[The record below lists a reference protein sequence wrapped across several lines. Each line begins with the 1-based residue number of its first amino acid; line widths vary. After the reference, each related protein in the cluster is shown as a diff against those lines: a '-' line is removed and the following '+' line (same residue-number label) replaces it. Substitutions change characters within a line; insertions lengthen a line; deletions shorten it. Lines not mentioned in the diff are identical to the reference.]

1 MSVELAAF
9 QAKDL
14 TLRRGHH
21 VVWKDATW
29 RLEAP
34 TVILGKNGQGKS
46 STLAM
51 LAGQLSP
58 IQGELSLV
66 HGGQDIAPDA
76 WMTSISLAA
85 PWASTPGHLNLSQ
98 TLAFHSQFRTPR
110 SGPRHWERLL
120 LDAGLS
126 VGDHVPVAAW
136 SSGQRQ
142 RLSLALALGSESQV
156 VLLDEPATN
165 LDAEGIQWLQDQLNV
180 ISRDTLLVVAT
191 NDQKKEGFQGAS
203 ILEV

>member
-1 MSVELAAF
+1 MAIQLAAF
-9 QAKDL
+9 QATDL

-21 VVWKDATW
+21 VVWKGATW
-29 RLEAP
+29 RLDAP

-66 HGGQDIAPDA
+66 HHGKVIAPDA
-76 WMTSISLAA
+76 WMTSVLLAA
-85 PWASTPGHLNLSQ
+85 PWASTPGHLSLSQ
-98 TLAFHSQFRTPR
+98 TLAFHGQFRTPR
-110 SGPRHWERLL
+110 PGPRHWERLL
-120 LDAGLS
+120 LESGLK
-126 VGDHVPVAAW
+126 VGDHVPLASW

-142 RLSLALALGSESQV
+142 RLSLALALGSEGQV

-165 LDAEGIQWLQDQLNV
+165 LDADGIQWLQAQMDI